1 MSKVYHLIASP
12 PCPRQSGSM
21 PSQHDGRARRGPPA
35 LPARR
40 KWGQH
45 FLARPETAERIV
57 DAARVEPNDSV
68 LEIGP
73 GDGAL
78 TRPLSRRAARVVAVE
93 IDPLRAQ
100 FLERELGGDRVVIL
114 RGDALSR
121 PPGDW
126 LREGGVAGGG
136 VLVANL
142 PYNVATP
149 IVQAAV
155 EDPAIRRSVVT
166 VQREVARRL
175 VARPGDDA
183 YGYLSVRTSARADA
197 RILFDLPPGAFR
209 PAPKVTSS
217 VVALAPRAEPL
228 AAEER
233 DAALRLASL
242 GFGARRKTLAN
253 ALSRLAPKAEWERA
267 LEALGFDA
275 RVRAEELSLENFLA
289 LAHALPLA
297 REVQIPSRER

>member
-1 MSKVYHLIASP
+1 
-12 PCPRQSGSM
+12 M
-21 PSQHDGRARRGPPA
+21 PSQHDGRARRGPA

-57 DAARVEPNDSV
+57 DAARLAPNDSV

-93 IDPLRAQ
+93 IDPLRADV
-100 FLERELGGDRVVIL
+100 LERELGGDRVVIL

-121 PPGDW
+121 SPGAW
-126 LREGGVAGGG
+126 LRDGGVDGCG

-175 VARPGDDA
+175 AAKAGDA
-183 YGYLSVRTSARADA
+183 EYGYVSVRTAAHADA

-217 VVALAPRAEPL
+217 VVSLVPRAEPL
-228 AAEER
+228 DPRAR

-253 ALSRLAPKAEWERA
+253 ALSRLAPRATWERA
-267 LEALGFDA
+267 LEAIGFDRRA
-275 RVRAEELSLENFLA
+275 RAEELSLEDFLA
-289 LAHALPLA
+289 LALALPLA
-297 REVQIPSRER
+297 REAQAPSGAP